1 MTAPALP
8 PPSEQGTRHRVASS
22 VELWR
27 RTRLIVIYMAVVFL
41 VVEGITVYGHHQFDP
56 SYLVVSAVL
65 LLMAAA
71 IYLRQRTHYVEL
83 GPDGLLLRSSFKSA
97 AIPYTLLRQSR
108 CQTLRQFFDAPSR
121 RELLTGSLSRFAGMS
136 ACIVRVDLD
145 PAELLQIG
153 RLLGRRTVLEQDLIL
168 VVQNAAALDRGLQL
182 RIKKRPPA
190 PAARAARRK

>member
-1 MTAPALP
+1 MTAPSVPA
-8 PPSEQGTRHRVASS
+8 PSDVGARHRVVSS

-56 SYLVVSAVL
+56 SYLVVSVVL

-71 IYLRQRTHYVEL
+71 IYLRQRTHYVEM
-83 GPDGLLLRSSFKSA
+83 GGDGLILRSSFKRM
-97 AIPYTLLRQSR
+97 AIPYESLRQSR
-108 CQTLRQFFDAPSR
+108 CQTLRQYFDAPSR
-121 RELLTGSLSRFAGMS
+121 RELLKGSLSRFAGLQ

-145 PAELLQIG
+145 PAELLQVG
-153 RLLGRRTVLEQDLIL
+153 RLVGRRTVLEQDLIL

-182 RIKKRPPA
+182 RIRKRPPA